1 MEVPGKVSSVVLVAA
16 DVTAHII
23 KVNLN
28 SQALV
33 DIILLYL
40 PHEWYALVAMLVT
53 VIIAAFT
60 MDDGITLTMTSMVM
74 YGLQGFYV

>member
-16 DVTAHII
+16 DVTADII

-40 PHEWYALVAMLVT
+40 PYEWYALVAIVSNRNNSG
-53 VIIAAFT
+53 VYN
-60 MDDGITLTMTSMVM
+60 G
-74 YGLQGFYV
+74 